1 MSKNNDKSVD
11 CLEMEEDYSFIY
23 NESEIIM
30 KESLKMRVFT
40 YNFKRD
46 LYEEANEP
54 MQLDEGLHEDIHV
67 FYLIK
72 SLNGLLFM
80 RRYEGGLLVIKR
92 DSL

>member
-1 MSKNNDKSVD
+1 
-11 CLEMEEDYSFIY
+11 MEKGYSFIY

-40 YNFKRD
+40 YNIKRD

-54 MQLDEGLHEDIHV
+54 RQLDNALHTHIDEL
-67 FYLIK
+67 YLIK
-72 SLNGLLFM
+72 SLNGLLYM
-80 RRYEGGLLVIKR
+80 RIEEDKKLLVIKR

>member
-1 MSKNNDKSVD
+1 
-11 CLEMEEDYSFIY
+11 MEEGYSFIY

-30 KESLKMRVFT
+30 KEGLKMRLFT
-40 YNFKRD
+40 YDIKRD

-54 MQLDEGLHEDIHV
+54 RQLDEALHTHIHL

-80 RRYEGGLLVIKR
+80 RRDDRDLLVIKR

>member
-1 MSKNNDKSVD
+1 
-11 CLEMEEDYSFIY
+11 MEEGYSFIY

-40 YNFKRD
+40 YHIKRD

-54 MQLDEGLHEDIHV
+54 RQLDKALHTHIHL

-72 SLNGLLFM
+72 SLNGLLYM
-80 RRYEGGLLVIKR
+80 RRKDYKDLLVIKR

>member
-1 MSKNNDKSVD
+1 
-11 CLEMEEDYSFIY
+11 MEKDYSFIY

-40 YNFKRD
+40 YDIKRD

-54 MQLDEGLHEDIHV
+54 RQLDKALHTHIHE
-67 FYLIK
+67 FSLIK
-72 SLNGLLFM
+72 SLNGLLYM
-80 RRYEGGLLVIKR
+80 RRENYRDLLVIKR

>member
-1 MSKNNDKSVD
+1 
-11 CLEMEEDYSFIY
+11 MEEGYSFIY

-30 KESLKMRVFT
+30 KEGLKMRLFT
-40 YNFKRD
+40 YDIKRD

-54 MQLDEGLHEDIHV
+54 RQLDKALHTHIHLLD
-67 FYLIK
+67 LIK

-80 RRYEGGLLVIKR
+80 RRDDRDLLVIKR